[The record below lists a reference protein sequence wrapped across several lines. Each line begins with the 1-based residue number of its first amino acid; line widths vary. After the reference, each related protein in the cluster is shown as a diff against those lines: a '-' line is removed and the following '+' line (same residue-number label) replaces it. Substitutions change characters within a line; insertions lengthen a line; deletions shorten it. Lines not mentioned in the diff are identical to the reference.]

1 MCRAISSKEFRKKI
15 EEAEQGRP
23 AGIINE
29 YLNVTG
35 YVLSNSHGKVE
46 LPEDFDEK
54 LKFITAKVELGDV
67 VWAHGAGL
75 YLIIDKHPKVNDDG
89 HHFRGIKVS
98 PSLTGSFELIVDQRS
113 AVLADIGCLRVK
125 HTSFDISRISDLCFE
140 RFKAFTRV
148 VEINDELKLMKEL
161 YNA

>member
-23 AGIINE
+23 DGIINE

-54 LKFITAKVELGDV
+54 LKFIIMK
-67 VWAHGAGL
+67 
-75 YLIIDKHPKVNDDG
+75 
-89 HHFRGIKVS
+89 
-98 PSLTGSFELIVDQRS
+98 
-113 AVLADIGCLRVK
+113 
-125 HTSFDISRISDLCFE
+125 
-140 RFKAFTRV
+140 
-148 VEINDELKLMKEL
+148 INK
-161 YNA
+161 